1 MKSLL
6 PKILTSLLFLFTVI
20 PTYAQTN
27 SISLT
32 VEVSNVPT
40 TTDPTGYLVTVEKGN
55 YQLSSKKGDA
65 NLVGVITKTPSIT
78 LRKSTNTNVFDINTS
93 GVSLVRA
100 TNSAGKITKGDY
112 LTSSTNLG
120 IATKSVD
127 SEFVIGTAMEDFDSI
142 DGLIRVDIDPH
153 YVLFNASTG
162 SNLLNVVRSS
172 SQSMFLAPIDS
183 LRYILAVI
191 VTIASFLFGFSI
203 FGKITGSGI
212 QALSRNPLARS
223 SIQLNIIVEFILNIG
238 IIVLHSKLLFKIK
251 AQIIKKYLQ
260 SKILK
265 SHRKFLFTR
274 YIFQNYFSIYF
285 YSR

>member
-6 PKILTSLLFLFTVI
+6 PKILTSLLFLFILV
-20 PTYAQTN
+20 PVYAQTN

-40 TTDPTGYLVTVEKGN
+40 TTDPTGFLVTVEKGN
-55 YQLSSKKGDA
+55 YQLSSKKGDT

-78 LRKSTNTNVFDINTS
+78 LRKSTNANVYDINTS

-100 TNSAGKITKGDY
+100 SNTAGKITKGDY

-127 SEFVIGTAMEDFDSI
+127 SEFVIGTAMEDFDSA
-142 DGLIRVDIDPH
+142 DGLVRVDIDPH

-238 IIVLHSKLLFKIK
+238 IIVFGLIVSYF
-251 AQIIKKYLQ
+251 
-260 SKILK
+260 ILT
-265 SHRKFLFTR
+265 L
-274 YIFQNYFSIYF
+274 
-285 YSR
+285 